1 MIALILFRRNSPIH
15 SILNIIARPV
25 EKVKNGYVYIIR
37 GGDLLILPSSV
48 HETII
53 LRREA
58 RLEYN
63 EIAALVKEINQ

>member
-1 MIALILFRRNSPIH
+1 ML
-15 SILNIIARPV
+15 
-25 EKVKNGYVYIIR
+25 

-63 EIAALVKEINQ
+63 EIAALVKKSTKRKFCRRTCFLILYIYITVKMIRSAGWLDR